1 MILDDTVGR
10 DVESAFLKDEAYWLE
25 RTPPELEWDDGES
38 ALLVEDIVG
47 AARMRDDS

>member
-10 DVESAFLKDEAYWLE
+10 NFESAFLKDEAYWLA
-25 RTPPELEWDDGES
+25 RTLPELEWDDQES

-47 AARMRDDS
+47 AAQMRDDS